1 MANGDATVVHGSIY
15 FGAAANTTDIA
26 DMYLVYCYD
35 LSQDNW
41 TTLTLP
47 VRLSSLG
54 QIDGKLVAVGGVK
67 KSDNNITGEVYT
79 YVEKSRKWKQTLPPM
94 PTARANLSVLS
105 LQSALIA
112 VGGDIQHDTATD
124 TVEVLKLDTS
134 QWYKTD
140 QIPRACNSIS
150 LVASGNTCY
159 VLGGCSGH
167 DDTIFFKHAL
177 HASVSDL
184 LHNAVPANQT
194 THSGSS
200 DTQSAWKIL
209 PNTPTYTPAAAILVG
224 NLLTIGGGD
233 KPVIGGTT
241 MKEVYMYSTATDS
254 WIYISDLPVPRSN
267 TTVAVLSA
275 TEILLVG
282 GYNAASGDYVNTV
295 YKGTLQIEP

>member
-1 MANGDATVVHGSIY
+1 MCIRDS
-15 FGAAANTTDIA
+15 
-26 DMYLVYCYD
+26 
-35 LSQDNW
+35 
-41 TTLTLP
+41 
-47 VRLSSLG
+47 
-54 QIDGKLVAVGGVK
+54 
-67 KSDNNITGEVYT
+67 
-79 YVEKSRKWKQTLPPM
+79 
-94 PTARANLSVLS
+94 
-105 LQSALIA
+105 
-112 VGGDIQHDTATD
+112 
-124 TVEVLKLDTS
+124 
-134 QWYKTD
+134 
-140 QIPRACNSIS
+140 
-150 LVASGNTCY
+150 
-159 VLGGCSGH
+159 
-167 DDTIFFKHAL
+167 FKHAL

-254 WIYISDLPVPRSN
+254 WVYISDLPVPRSN